1 MDDVKRA
8 RLTDR
13 QIELAFLGLYE
24 QHKNDVGTTTT
35 LTLLQGYIHALADR
49 LEASEQSAKLCDALC
64 AILQNYVGE
73 TGVSESAVEVLQ
85 RKLQQLETAEETNR
99 IAALAMSETEAWIKI
114 LEKERKV

>member
-1 MDDVKRA
+1 MTDAQRA
-8 RLTDR
+8 LLTDR
-13 QIELAFLGLYE
+13 QLELAFLGLYE
-24 QHKNDVGTTTT
+24 QHKNDVGTAAT
-35 LTLLQGYIHALADR
+35 LVQIQVHIFALAER